1 MYSGFASLDPLFPP
15 LPVYLVTCSHHLTS
29 FEVGA
34 SYSMPLMGQVSISYP
49 RLPGGSI
56 FSPETGITII
66 FCPDMDMN
74 LVWKQTY
81 FMQRADAML
90 LP

>member
-1 MYSGFASLDPLFPP
+1 MFHILVVDDDMNT
-15 LPVYLVTCSHHLTS
+15 VTCSHHLTL

-49 RLPGGSI
+49 RLPSGSI
-56 FSPETGITII
+56 FCPETGITII

-74 LVWKQTY
+74 SVWIQTY